1 MHSFMTEKCSQVL
14 RKALLVVNYINTSNF
29 FPSNKP
35 IKDKLR
41 STMCLSDCVDFL
53 GIWSSSL

>member
-35 IKDKLR
+35 IKDKQVHHVPFRL
-41 STMCLSDCVDFL
+41 C
-53 GIWSSSL
+53 